1 MTSQYRIRSAGGL
14 HRAGTPRRGQ
24 TTPRQAWPARD
35 IIPSLATSARTRKDC
50 AGSRDLSANVVIVHD
65 EPEFLLRVATALRH
79 EGFNV
84 AAFAD
89 PIDALN
95 DIQAGQPVDVLV
107 TRVTFPEG
115 SPHGVS
121 LALVLRA
128 KYPGLKVVFAARAER
143 IEHTEGIG
151 ELIPHP
157 VDLEKLVAAVARA
170 VEGKGPLLR
179 GS

>member
-1 MTSQYRIRSAGGL
+1 MARS
-14 HRAGTPRRGQ
+14 
-24 TTPRQAWPARD
+24 D
-35 IIPSLATSARTRKDC
+35 IIPSLATSDRIGKDC
-50 AGSRDLSANVVIVHD
+50 DGGGMSANVVIVHD
-65 EPEFLLRVATALRH
+65 EPVFSLRVVTALRH
-79 EGFNV
+79 AGFDV
-84 AAFAD
+84 VAFAD

-95 DIQAGQPVDVLV
+95 DIQAGQPVDVLI

-151 ELIPHP
+151 D
-157 VDLEKLVAAVARA
+157 DLMDGAARHLALDLT
-170 VEGKGPLLR
+170 P
-179 GS
+179 